1 MFDLA
6 FLQRQLQQKD
16 IQIVLF
22 DQMIAYSKLRD
33 TVSPD
38 SLKCCA
44 KELKELSKKYNI
56 ELDKILREEIQ

>member
-1 MFDLA
+1 MFDSA

-22 DQMIAYSKLRD
+22 DQMVVYPKLRD
-33 TVSPD
+33 TLPPD
-38 SLKCCA
+38 FLKCCA